1 MRQFLKYAFLFS
13 LGGMT
18 YNLIEIGYRGWTHW
32 TMFFL
37 GGMCFVSLGLL
48 NEVIPWEMPLW
59 QQVFAGACII
69 TILEFVT
76 GCIVNVWFEWNVWNY
91 ADMPGNILGQIC
103 PQFFVLWLLVALSA
117 IVTDDWIRHWMFDE
131 EQPHYRIL

>member
-13 LGGMT
+13 LGGLI

-59 QQVFAGACII
+59 QQVFAGTCII
-69 TILEFVT
+69 TMLEFIT
-76 GCIVNVWFEWNVWNY
+76 GCIVNVWLEWNIWNY
-91 ADMPGNILGQIC
+91 SDMPGNILGQIC
-103 PQFFVLWLLVALSA
+103 PQFFVLWLPVALSA

-131 EQPHYRIL
+131 ERPHYRIL